1 MVVLQTDIYD
11 LRILMRYGRIK
22 IFQSNNKKISFTVS
36 FWHRSMYI
44 TTKTW
49 SYWLFFFISADL
61 PRVRNQRLKQSLRR
75 SSMDLFLLAI
85 LSLISLHSQV
95 LSLPL
100 FLYLHVYTFI
110 FPRMNLLNQFTHSFR
125 LDLKLENWNLIT
137 IFTSIQ
143 VAYGDP
149 SVVFLDSPTRNYLR
163 QPSAEVDINFF
174 VEIFIWMMY

>member
-1 MVVLQTDIYD
+1 MTPQYVYNYQNVVVLALFLH
-11 LRILMRYGRIK
+11 LR
-22 IFQSNNKKISFTVS
+22 
-36 FWHRSMYI
+36 RSSSCQEPH
-44 TTKTW
+44 K
-49 SYWLFFFISADL
+49 D
-61 PRVRNQRLKQSLRR
+61 QRLKQSFGR

-100 FLYLHVYTFI
+100 FLYYLYVYTFI

-163 QPSAEVDINFF
+163 QPSAEVDIYFF
-174 VEIFIWMMY
+174 VEIFI